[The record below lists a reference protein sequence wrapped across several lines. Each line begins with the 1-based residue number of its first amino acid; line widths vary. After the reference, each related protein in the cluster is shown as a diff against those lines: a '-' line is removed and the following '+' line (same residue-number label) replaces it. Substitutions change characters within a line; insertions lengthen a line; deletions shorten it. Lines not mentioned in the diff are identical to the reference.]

1 MRNHLSHLTI
11 AIAISALGFASGA
24 CSGRTTAVNM
34 TEERA
39 KSAANENPNQ
49 RLELIGCVKA
59 AETPGM
65 GKFILDR
72 VVPPPGALVPQ
83 ASPNGGTALIPR
95 GSWVRLAGVDMQP
108 YLGKRVAISGDLVS
122 PSPNAVGTM
131 GQNGSPQDP
140 PQIAVETVKVQADK
154 CE

>member
-11 AIAISALGFASGA
+11 AIAISALGIASAA

-39 KSAANENPNQ
+39 KSAANQNPNQ

-59 AETPGM
+59 AENPGV
-65 GKFILDR
+65 GKFILNK

-83 ASPNGGTALIPR
+83 ASPSAETALIPR
-95 GSWVRLAGVDMQP
+95 GSWVRLGGLDMHP
-108 YLGKRVAISGDLVS
+108 YLGKRVAVSGDLVS
-122 PSPNAVGTM
+122 PSPNAIGTT

-140 PQIAVETVKVQADK
+140 PEIAVESVKVQADS